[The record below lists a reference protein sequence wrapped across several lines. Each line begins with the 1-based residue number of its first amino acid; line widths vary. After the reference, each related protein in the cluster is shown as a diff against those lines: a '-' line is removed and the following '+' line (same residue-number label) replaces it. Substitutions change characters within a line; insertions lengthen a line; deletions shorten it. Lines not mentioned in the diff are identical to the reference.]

1 MAGRLIGS
9 GEAAKAL
16 GVSTRTLA
24 RWVQEERITPALIT
38 AGGHYRFD
46 LDDLKSQLAELARRH
61 REERD

>member
-1 MAGRLIGS
+1 VAGRLIGS

-24 RWVQEERITPALIT
+24 RWVQEERISPALVT

-46 LDDLKSQLAELARRH
+46 LDELRGQLAELARRA